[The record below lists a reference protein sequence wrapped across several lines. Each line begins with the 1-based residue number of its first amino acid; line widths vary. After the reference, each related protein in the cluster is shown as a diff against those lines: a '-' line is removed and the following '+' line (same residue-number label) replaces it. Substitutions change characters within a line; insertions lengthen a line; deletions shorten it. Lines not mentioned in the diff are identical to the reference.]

1 MKEST
6 CWRLFSY
13 LAIDY
18 KAAQAELDRMA
29 AEGWAL
35 ERVHSGVLARFRR
48 TDRTDLRYF
57 LDWTDATKPEE
68 HDYLQL
74 CTEAGW
80 ELVETVGYLNI
91 YASRPGTDPLPIQT
105 DPALEYQRY
114 RKKVLRRMLLA
125 DLPLLIPLLLILLL
139 AVVSWKRLPS
149 IPARLPLILTQS
161 NLASAILLTSPLPLS
176 LLLLQLIWSG
186 RHFRC
191 WKQAAGAGE
200 ALPVPEATAARRRGR
215 LSLVSA
221 VYSTLLLPLLTA
233 DVLLNDTNIYAFAGM
248 LLGGICLMVRH
259 PDDKRILQ
267 RSLLWCGLALFLILC
282 GWAHGPLRDAFPG
295 RIPPPPVL
303 EGGEPEVIHGDLPT
317 RSDTFLGSRAEWSES
332 FLLRTRGSTSYYT
345 SVYFTVH
352 TWVSPFLVDRDR
364 TAERAEGVPVE
375 GCEAVWRVSSHSDR
389 WHAYL
394 CRRGNTWLTLE
405 FTDDFTSDPLPAA
418 LAWLEGWTAETT

>member
-57 LDWTDATKPEE
+57 LDWTDATKPEQ

-105 DPALEYQRY
+105 NPALEYQRY

-200 ALPVPEATAARRRGR
+200 APGPRGHGRPAAGAAVSGVRR
-215 LSLVSA
+215 
-221 VYSTLLLPLLTA
+221 
-233 DVLLNDTNIYAFAGM
+233 
-248 LLGGICLMVRH
+248 
-259 PDDKRILQ
+259 LQ
-267 RSLLWCGLALFLILC
+267 HAS
-282 GWAHGPLRDAFPG
+282 
-295 RIPPPPVL
+295 PPPPD
-303 EGGEPEVIHGDLPT
+303 GGRPPQ
-317 RSDTFLGSRAEWSES
+317 RYQY
-332 FLLRTRGSTSYYT
+332 LR
-345 SVYFTVH
+345 
-352 TWVSPFLVDRDR
+352 
-364 TAERAEGVPVE
+364 
-375 GCEAVWRVSSHSDR
+375 
-389 WHAYL
+389 L
-394 CRRGNTWLTLE
+394 CRYAAGRY
-405 FTDDFTSDPLPAA
+405 LPDGPAS
-418 LAWLEGWTAETT
+418 G